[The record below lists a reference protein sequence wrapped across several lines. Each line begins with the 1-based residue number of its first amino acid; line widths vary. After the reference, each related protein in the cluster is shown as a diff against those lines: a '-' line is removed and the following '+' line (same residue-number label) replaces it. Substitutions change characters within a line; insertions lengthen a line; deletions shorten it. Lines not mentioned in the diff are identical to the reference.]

1 MERENNSKTENKF
14 AKLTP
19 VLPILLTGC
28 QKFPNAEQELA
39 ATGLFV
45 AIGTIVYLGYR
56 SHIQH
61 EKNCYNR
68 ELKDEINRR
77 TKNRSERHWL
87 YKDNK
92 KR

>member
-1 MERENNSKTENKF
+1 MEREHNLDIKNKL

-19 VLPILLTGC
+19 ILPILLTGC
-28 QKFPNAEQELA
+28 QKFPNQEQELA
-39 ATGLFV
+39 LTGLLVTFST
-45 AIGTIVYLGYR
+45 AIYLGYR

-68 ELKDEINRR
+68 ELKNEINKR

-87 YKDNK
+87 YEDNK